1 MRSSC
6 AAGTACSCRGTMA
19 RHASHIFMRTRRL
32 PLASLLG
39 LVVVVV
45 SGIPVA
51 LQLAPDDL
59 EWRLQVVQAKL
70 RGDLREIP
78 VRDLVAWLRPSS
90 PVYMAPLARNP
101 NVHASIRNM
110 FGSTEDTAQG
120 KVLYL
125 HRCSQCHGQGAHGLV
140 GAH

>member
-1 MRSSC
+1 LRPV
-6 AAGTACSCRGTMA
+6 AHGVVRRALRAFLLAKWR
-19 RHASHIFMRTRRL
+19 RHASHIFLRTRRL
-32 PLASLLG
+32 ALASLLG

-59 EWRLQVVQAKL
+59 VWRLQVVQAKL

-78 VRDLVAWLRPSS
+78 VRDLVDWLRSSS
-90 PVYMAPLARNP
+90 PVSMAPLAENP
-101 NVHASIRNM
+101 NVHASIRNR
-110 FGSTEDTAQG
+110 FTSAEDATQG

-125 HRCSQCHGQGAHGLV
+125 HRCS
-140 GAH
+140 